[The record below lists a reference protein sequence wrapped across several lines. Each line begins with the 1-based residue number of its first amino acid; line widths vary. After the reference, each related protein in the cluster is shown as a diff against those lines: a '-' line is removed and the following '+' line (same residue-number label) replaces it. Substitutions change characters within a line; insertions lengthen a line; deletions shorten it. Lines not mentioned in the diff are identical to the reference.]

1 MADYTIEKQNNCLH
15 LTLAGNLTASIAASL
30 QTAVREAIGTD
41 VTEVV
46 ADLRNT
52 VMLDSSGIGFLIA
65 TSNSLSRRGGRIRV
79 INVSADILQL
89 LQGMR
94 LTQRLNASGRA
105 A

>member
-1 MADYTIEKQNNCLH
+1 MKA
-15 LTLAGNLTASIAASL
+15 
-30 QTAVREAIGTD
+30 
-41 VTEVV
+41 
-46 ADLRNT
+46 
-52 VMLDSSGIGFLIA
+52 DSSACIAPPPTTSSPRPIPSLAPQQKAAANVLTRGASFVLIGFLIA